1 MMIQNNN
8 SKRCLQAPHV
18 FASMGW
24 ECELKPKVREKT
36 LESLAYTLDKI
47 FLQDHCVKHYEMP
60 EEELLLAAEDIPTTY
75 GSKATANRQGDSSIM
90 E

>member
-1 MMIQNNN
+1 MIQNNN

-36 LESLAYTLDKI
+36 LEALVYTLNKR
-47 FLQDHCVKHYEMP
+47 FLQDHSIRRHEEL
-60 EEELLLAAEDIPTTY
+60 EEELLMSAEDVSIEY
-75 GSKATANRQGDSSIM
+75 GNKAT
-90 E
+90 